1 MQDDINLEELTKNSK
16 PSFLKIFFI
25 VLSTIIGVFAIA
37 FGVVS
42 LLKLLSNTAEKVENK
57 KPEIAKVTEKRAPHR
72 IDLQYLIDDWRRS
85 QGITEESSVLIYD
98 LNNSDIVGRF
108 NDTKTFTDPNLVNLL
123 IAYENYR
130 RLSDGSFHL
139 DDQINLKN
147 QTALSRQDC
156 LNELFT
162 SESPNCKDALRAELS
177 DVVLNNLLA
186 KMDLEHLK
194 ISGNN
199 ITLTATDYLKLIK
212 FIYSSE
218 NLKSENWD
226 KFFAHF
232 LITGDH
238 FALISGINK
247 ATIFDYASAKLK
259 TETAAN
265 TLPYFSEF
273 SILEFKDLPKYQDRK
288 YIVISL
294 NQNFNPTKLN
304 SLGRNLEER
313 VLNER

>member
-1 MQDDINLEELTKNSK
+1 MQDDINLEELAKNSK

-25 VLSTIIGVFAIA
+25 VLGTIIGVFAIA

-57 KPEIAKVTEKRAPHR
+57 KPEIAKTTTKRAPHR
-72 IDLQYLIDDWRRS
+72 IDLQYLIDDWRRD
-85 QGITEESSVLIYD
+85 QGITEDSSVLIYD
-98 LNNSDIVGRF
+98 LTNSDIVGRF
-108 NDTKTFTDPNLVNLL
+108 NDTKTFTDPNLINLL
-123 IAYENYR
+123 VTYENYR

-162 SESPNCKDALRAELS
+162 SENANCKDALRAELS
-177 DVVLNNLLA
+177 DAVLENLLT

-194 ISGNN
+194 ISGSN
-199 ITLTATDYLKLIK
+199 ITLTATDYLKLTK
-212 FIYSSE
+212 FIYNSE
-218 NLKSENWD
+218 NLQSENWNQ
-226 KFFAHF
+226 FFAH
-232 LITGDH
+232 LLVTGDH

-259 TETAAN
+259 TETVAN
-265 TLPYFSEF
+265 TLPYFSEV
-273 SILEFKDLPKYQDRK
+273 SILEFKDLPKYEDRK

-294 NQNFNPTKLN
+294 NQNFNPTKLTP
-304 SLGRNLEER
+304 LGRGLEDR
-313 VLNER
+313 IINER

>member
-16 PSFLKIFFI
+16 PSFFKIFFI
-25 VLSTIIGVFAIA
+25 VLGTIIGVFAIA

-72 IDLQYLIDDWRRS
+72 IDLQYLIDDWRRD
-85 QGITEESSVLIYD
+85 QEITEDSSVLIYD
-98 LNNSDIVGRF
+98 FTNSDIVGRF
-108 NDTKTFTDPNLVNLL
+108 NDTKTFTDPNLVSLL
-123 IAYENYR
+123 VAYENYR

-162 SESPNCKDALRAELS
+162 SENSSCKDALRAELS
-177 DVVLNNLLA
+177 DAVLENLLT
-186 KMDLEHLK
+186 KMDLDHLK

-199 ITLTATDYLKLIK
+199 LTLTATDYLKLVK
-212 FIYSSE
+212 FIYNSE
-218 NLKSENWD
+218 NLQSENWNQ
-226 KFFAHF
+226 FFAHF

-265 TLPYFSEF
+265 ILPYFSEF
-273 SILEFKDLPKYQDRK
+273 SILEFKDLPNYEDRK
-288 YIVISL
+288 YIVILL
-294 NQNFNPTKLN
+294 NQNFNPTKLTP
-304 SLGRNLEER
+304 LGRNLEER
-313 VLNER
+313 IINER

>member
-25 VLSTIIGVFAIA
+25 VLGTILGVFAIA

-42 LLKLLSNTAEKVENK
+42 LLKLLSNTADKAENK
-57 KPEIAKVTEKRAPHR
+57 KPEIAKITEKRAPHR
-72 IDLQYLIDDWRRS
+72 IDLQYLVDDWRRD
-85 QGITEESSVLIYD
+85 QGITEDSSVLIYD
-98 LNNSDIVGRF
+98 LTNSDIVGRF

-123 IAYENYR
+123 VAYENYR
-130 RLSDGSFHL
+130 RLNDGSFHS

-162 SESPNCKDALRAELS
+162 SENTNCKDALRTELS
-177 DVVLNNLLA
+177 DAVLENLLA
-186 KMDLEHLK
+186 KMDLENLK

-199 ITLTATDYLKLIK
+199 ITLTATDCLKLIK
-212 FIYSSE
+212 FIYNSE

-226 KFFAHF
+226 QFFAHF

-259 TETAAN
+259 TETVAN
-265 TLPYFSEF
+265 TLPYFSEV
-273 SILEFKDLPKYQDRK
+273 SILEFKDLPKYEDRK

-294 NQNFNPTKLN
+294 NQNFNPTKLTP
-304 SLGRNLEER
+304 LGRNLEER
-313 VLNER
+313 IINER

>member
-25 VLSTIIGVFAIA
+25 VFGTILGVFAIA

-42 LLKLLSNTAEKVENK
+42 LLKLLANTAEKVENK
-57 KPEIAKVTEKRAPHR
+57 KPEIAKVAEKRAPHR
-72 IDLQYLIDDWRRS
+72 IDLQYLIDDWRRE

-108 NDTKTFTDPNLVNLL
+108 NDTKTFTDSNLVNLL
-123 IAYENYR
+123 IAYENYH

-147 QTALSRQDC
+147 QTALSRKDC

-162 SESPNCKDALRAELS
+162 SENPNCKDALRAELS
-177 DVVLNNLLA
+177 DAVLNNLLA

-212 FIYSSE
+212 FIYNSE
-218 NLKSENWD
+218 NLQSENWNQ
-226 KFFAHF
+226 FFAHF

-238 FALISGINK
+238 FALVSGINK
-247 ATIFDYASAKLK
+247 ATIFDYASTKLK

-265 TLPYFSEF
+265 ALPYFSEF
-273 SILEFKDLPKYQDRK
+273 SILEFKDLPNYEDRK

-294 NQNFNPTKLN
+294 NQNFNPTKLT

>member
-25 VLSTIIGVFAIA
+25 VLGTIIGVFAIA

-57 KPEIAKVTEKRAPHR
+57 KPEIAKVTEKRTPHR
-72 IDLQYLIDDWRRS
+72 IDLQYLIDDWRRE
-85 QGITEESSVLIYD
+85 QVITEESSVLIYD

-123 IAYENYR
+123 VAYENYR

-162 SESPNCKDALRAELS
+162 SENTNCKDALRTELS
-177 DVVLNNLLA
+177 DAVLENLLT
-186 KMDLEHLK
+186 KMALEHLK
-194 ISGNN
+194 ISGSN

-212 FIYSSE
+212 FIYNSE
-218 NLKSENWD
+218 NLKSENWN

-232 LITGDH
+232 LITSDH

-259 TETAAN
+259 TETVAN
-265 TLPYFSEF
+265 TLPYFSEV
-273 SILEFKDLPKYQDRK
+273 SILEFKDLPKYEDRK

-294 NQNFNPTKLN
+294 SQNFNPTKLTP
-304 SLGRNLEER
+304 LGRNLEER
-313 VLNER
+313 IINER

>member
-108 NDTKTFTDPNLVNLL
+108 NDTKTFTDPNLISLL

-162 SESPNCKDALRAELS
+162 SENTNCKDALRTELS
-177 DVVLNNLLA
+177 DAVLENLLA

-199 ITLTATDYLKLIK
+199 ITLTATDYLKLVK
-212 FIYSSE
+212 FIYNSE

-226 KFFAHF
+226 KFFANF

-273 SILEFKDLPKYQDRK
+273 SILEFKDLPKYEDRK

-294 NQNFNPTKLN
+294 NQNFNPTRLTP
-304 SLGRNLEER
+304 LGRNIEER
-313 VLNER
+313 IINER

>member
-25 VLSTIIGVFAIA
+25 VLGTIIGVFAIA

-72 IDLQYLIDDWRRS
+72 IGLQYLIDDWRRS

-162 SESPNCKDALRAELS
+162 SENTDCKDALRAELS
-177 DVVLNNLLA
+177 DAVIKNLLT

-194 ISGNN
+194 ISGSN
-199 ITLTATDYLKLIK
+199 ITLTATDYLKLVK
-212 FIYSSE
+212 FIYNSE
-218 NLKSENWD
+218 NLQSENWD

-265 TLPYFSEF
+265 TLPYFSEA
-273 SILEFKDLPKYQDRK
+273 SILEFKDLPKYEDRK

-304 SLGRNLEER
+304 SLGRNLEDR
-313 VLNER
+313 ILNER

>member
-25 VLSTIIGVFAIA
+25 VFGTILGVFAIA

-108 NDTKTFTDPNLVNLL
+108 NDTKTFTDPNLISLL

-130 RLSDGSFHL
+130 RLSHGSFHH

-147 QTALSRQDC
+147 QTALSRKDC
-156 LNELFT
+156 LNELFA

-177 DVVLNNLLA
+177 DAVLNNLLA

-194 ISGNN
+194 ISGSN
-199 ITLTATDYLKLIK
+199 ITLTATDYLKLVK
-212 FIYSSE
+212 FIYNYE

-259 TETAAN
+259 TETTAN

-273 SILEFKDLPKYQDRK
+273 SILEFKDLPKYENRK

-294 NQNFNPTKLN
+294 NQNFNPTRLTP
-304 SLGRNLEER
+304 LGRNLEER
-313 VLNER
+313 IINER

>member
-25 VLSTIIGVFAIA
+25 VFGTILGVFAIA

-42 LLKLLSNTAEKVENK
+42 LLKLLANTAEKAEIK

-72 IDLQYLIDDWRRS
+72 IDLQYLIDDWRRD
-85 QGITEESSVLIYD
+85 QGTTEESSVLIYD

-108 NDTKTFTDPNLVNLL
+108 NDTKTFTDSNLVNLL
-123 IAYENYR
+123 IAYENYH

-147 QTALSRQDC
+147 QTALSRKDC

-162 SESPNCKDALRAELS
+162 SENPNCKDALRAELS
-177 DVVLNNLLA
+177 DAVIKNLLT

-199 ITLTATDYLKLIK
+199 ITLTATDYLKLVK
-212 FIYSSE
+212 FIYNSE

-226 KFFAHF
+226 QFFAH
-232 LITGDH
+232 LLVTGDH

-247 ATIFDYASAKLK
+247 ATIFDYTSAKLK

-273 SILEFKDLPKYQDRK
+273 SILEFKDLPKYEDRK

-294 NQNFNPTKLN
+294 NQNFNPTKLT
-304 SLGRNLEER
+304 SLGRNLEDR
-313 VLNER
+313 ILNER

>member
-25 VLSTIIGVFAIA
+25 VLGTIIGVFAIA

-108 NDTKTFTDPNLVNLL
+108 NDTKTFTDPNLISLL

-162 SESPNCKDALRAELS
+162 SENTNCKDALRTELS
-177 DVVLNNLLA
+177 DAVLENLLA

-194 ISGNN
+194 ISGSKL
-199 ITLTATDYLKLIK
+199 TLTATDYLKLIK
-212 FIYSSE
+212 FIYNSE

-259 TETAAN
+259 TETVAN
-265 TLPYFSEF
+265 TLPYFSE
-273 SILEFKDLPKYQDRK
+273 

-294 NQNFNPTKLN
+294 NQNFNPTKLTP
-304 SLGRNLEER
+304 LGRNLEER
-313 VLNER
+313 IINER

>member
-25 VLSTIIGVFAIA
+25 VLGTIIGVFAIA

-72 IDLQYLIDDWRRS
+72 IDLQYLIDDWRRE

-108 NDTKTFTDPNLVNLL
+108 NDTKTFSDPNLVSLL
-123 IAYENYR
+123 VAYENYR
-130 RLSDGSFHL
+130 RLSDGSFHS

-147 QTALSRQDC
+147 QTALSRQDYI
-156 LNELFT
+156 NELFT
-162 SESPNCKDALRAELS
+162 SENTNCKDALRAELS

-273 SILEFKDLPKYQDRK
+273 SILEFKDLPKYEDRK

-294 NQNFNPTKLN
+294 NQNFNPTKLT
-304 SLGRNLEER
+304 SLGRNLEDR
-313 VLNER
+313 ILNER

>member
-25 VLSTIIGVFAIA
+25 VLGTILGVFAIA

-72 IDLQYLIDDWRRS
+72 IDLQYLVDDWRRS

-156 LNELFT
+156 INELFT
-162 SESPNCKDALRAELS
+162 SENTNCKDALRAELS
-177 DVVLNNLLA
+177 DAILNNLLA
-186 KMDLEHLK
+186 KMDLDHLK

-212 FIYSSE
+212 FIYNSE
-218 NLKSENWD
+218 NLQSENWD

-259 TETAAN
+259 TETVAN

-273 SILEFKDLPKYQDRK
+273 SILEFKDLPKYEDRK

-294 NQNFNPTKLN
+294 NQNFNPTKLTP
-304 SLGRNLEER
+304 LGRNLEDR
-313 VLNER
+313 ILNER

>member
-1 MQDDINLEELTKNSK
+1 M
-16 PSFLKIFFI
+16 
-25 VLSTIIGVFAIA
+25 
-37 FGVVS
+37 
-42 LLKLLSNTAEKVENK
+42 
-57 KPEIAKVTEKRAPHR
+57 
-72 IDLQYLIDDWRRS
+72 QYLIDDWRRE

-108 NDTKTFTDPNLVNLL
+108 NDTKTFTDPNLVSLL
-123 IAYENYR
+123 VAYENYR
-130 RLSDGSFHL
+130 RLSDGSFHS

-156 LNELFT
+156 INELFT
-162 SESPNCKDALRAELS
+162 SENTNCKDALRAELS

-218 NLKSENWD
+218 NLQSENWNQ
-226 KFFAHF
+226 FFAHF

-265 TLPYFSEF
+265 TLPYFSEA

-294 NQNFNPTKLN
+294 NQNFNPTKLTP
-304 SLGRNLEER
+304 LGRNLEER
-313 VLNER
+313 IINER

>member
-25 VLSTIIGVFAIA
+25 VLGTIIGVFTIA

-57 KPEIAKVTEKRAPHR
+57 KPEIAKVTKKRAPHR
-72 IDLQYLIDDWRRS
+72 IDLQYLIDDWRRE

-108 NDTKTFTDPNLVNLL
+108 NDTKTFTDPNLISLL
-123 IAYENYR
+123 VAYENYR
-130 RLSDGSFHL
+130 RLSDGSFHI

-162 SESPNCKDALRAELS
+162 SENSSCKDALRAELS
-177 DVVLNNLLA
+177 DAVLENLLT
-186 KMDLEHLK
+186 KMDLDHLK

-199 ITLTATDYLKLIK
+199 LTLTATDYLKLVK
-212 FIYSSE
+212 FIYNSE
-218 NLKSENWD
+218 NLQSENWD

-265 TLPYFSEF
+265 ILPYFSEF
-273 SILEFKDLPKYQDRK
+273 SILKFKDLPKYEDRK

>member
-25 VLSTIIGVFAIA
+25 VLGTIIGVFAIA

-57 KPEIAKVTEKRAPHR
+57 KPEIAKITEKRAPHR
-72 IDLQYLIDDWRRS
+72 IDLQYLIDDWRRD
-85 QGITEESSVLIYD
+85 QGITEDSSVLIYD
-98 LNNSDIVGRF
+98 LANSDIVGRF

-123 IAYENYR
+123 VAYENYR
-130 RLSDGSFHL
+130 RFNDGSFHP

-162 SESPNCKDALRAELS
+162 SENTNCKDALRAELS
-177 DVVLNNLLA
+177 DAVLENLLT
-186 KMDLEHLK
+186 KIDLEHLK
-194 ISGNN
+194 ISGSNLA
-199 ITLTATDYLKLIK
+199 LTATDYLKLIK
-212 FIYSSE
+212 FIYNSE
-218 NLKSENWD
+218 NLQSENWNQ
-226 KFFAHF
+226 FFAHF

-259 TETAAN
+259 TETVAN
-265 TLPYFSEF
+265 TLLYFSEA
-273 SILEFKDLPKYQDRK
+273 SILEFKDLPNYEDRK

-294 NQNFNPTKLN
+294 NQNFNPTKLTP
-304 SLGRNLEER
+304 LGRNLEDR
-313 VLNER
+313 IINER

>member
-25 VLSTIIGVFAIA
+25 VLGTILGVFAIA

-57 KPEIAKVTEKRAPHR
+57 KPEIAKITEKRAPHR
-72 IDLQYLIDDWRRS
+72 IDLQYLVDDWRRD

-108 NDTKTFTDPNLVNLL
+108 NDTKTFTDPNLVSLL
-123 IAYENYR
+123 VAYENYR

-139 DDQINLKN
+139 EDQINLKN

-162 SESPNCKDALRAELS
+162 SENTDCKDALRAELS
-177 DVVLNNLLA
+177 DLVLENLLT

-194 ISGNN
+194 ISGSN
-199 ITLTATDYLKLIK
+199 ITLTATDYLKLTK
-212 FIYSSE
+212 FIYNSE
-218 NLKSENWD
+218 NLQSENWNQ
-226 KFFAHF
+226 FFAHF

-259 TETAAN
+259 TETVAN
-265 TLPYFSEF
+265 TLTYFSEV
-273 SILEFKDLPKYQDRK
+273 SILEFKDLPKYEDRK

-294 NQNFNPTKLN
+294 NQNFNPTKLTP
-304 SLGRNLEER
+304 LGRGLEDR
-313 VLNER
+313 ILNER

>member
-57 KPEIAKVTEKRAPHR
+57 KPEIAKVTEKRTPHR
-72 IDLQYLIDDWRRS
+72 IDLQYLIDDWRRE
-85 QGITEESSVLIYD
+85 QVITEESSVLIYE

-123 IAYENYR
+123 VAYENYR

-162 SESPNCKDALRAELS
+162 SENTNCKDALRAELS

-194 ISGNN
+194 ISGSNS
-199 ITLTATDYLKLIK
+199 TLTATDYLKLIK

-259 TETAAN
+259 TETVAN

-273 SILEFKDLPKYQDRK
+273 SILEFKDLPKYEDRK

-294 NQNFNPTKLN
+294 NQNFNPTKLTP
-304 SLGRNLEER
+304 LGRNLEER
-313 VLNER
+313 IINER

>member
-42 LLKLLSNTAEKVENK
+42 LLKLLANTAEKVENK
-57 KPEIAKVTEKRAPHR
+57 KPEIAKVAEKRAPHR
-72 IDLQYLIDDWRRS
+72 IDMQYLVDDWHRE

-108 NDTKTFTDPNLVNLL
+108 NDAKTFTDPNLVSLL
-123 IAYENYR
+123 VAYENYR
-130 RLSDGSFHL
+130 RLSDGSFRL

-162 SESPNCKDALRAELS
+162 SENTDCKDALRAELS
-177 DVVLNNLLA
+177 DAVLNNLLA
-186 KMDLEHLK
+186 KMDLEYLK
-194 ISGNN
+194 ISGSN
-199 ITLTATDYLKLIK
+199 IALTATDYLKLIK

-218 NLKSENWD
+218 NLQSENWNQ
-226 KFFAHF
+226 FFAHF

-259 TETAAN
+259 TETVAN
-265 TLPYFSEF
+265 TLPYFSEA
-273 SILEFKDLPKYQDRK
+273 SILEFKDLPKYEDRK

-294 NQNFNPTKLN
+294 NQNFNPTKLTP
-304 SLGRNLEER
+304 LGRNLEER
-313 VLNER
+313 IINER

>member
-25 VLSTIIGVFAIA
+25 VLGTILGVFAIA

-42 LLKLLSNTAEKVENK
+42 LLKLLSNTADKAENK
-57 KPEIAKVTEKRAPHR
+57 KPEIAKITEKRAPHR
-72 IDLQYLIDDWRRS
+72 IDLQYLVDDWRRD
-85 QGITEESSVLIYD
+85 QGITEDLSVLIYD
-98 LNNSDIVGRF
+98 LTNSDIVGRF
-108 NDTKTFTDPNLVNLL
+108 NDTKTFTDPNLINLL
-123 IAYENYR
+123 VTYENYR
-130 RLSDGSFHL
+130 RLGDGSFRL

-162 SESPNCKDALRAELS
+162 SENTNCKDALRTELS
-177 DVVLNNLLA
+177 DAVLENLLA
-186 KMDLEHLK
+186 KMDLENLK

-212 FIYSSE
+212 FIYNSE

-226 KFFAHF
+226 QFFAHF

-259 TETAAN
+259 TETVAN
-265 TLPYFSEF
+265 TLPYFSEA
-273 SILEFKDLPKYQDRK
+273 SILEFKDLPIYEDRK

-294 NQNFNPTKLN
+294 NQNFNPTKLTP
-304 SLGRNLEER
+304 LGRNLEER
-313 VLNER
+313 IINER

>member
-25 VLSTIIGVFAIA
+25 VLGTIIGVFAIA

-42 LLKLLSNTAEKVENK
+42 LLKFLSNTAEKVENK

-72 IDLQYLIDDWRRS
+72 IDLQYLIDNWRRD
-85 QGITEESSVLIYD
+85 QGITENSSVLIYD
-98 LNNSDIVGRF
+98 LTNSDIVGRF
-108 NDTKTFTDPNLVNLL
+108 NDTKTFTDPNLVSLL
-123 IAYENYR
+123 VTYENYR
-130 RLSDGSFHL
+130 RLNNGSFRL

-162 SESPNCKDALRAELS
+162 SENANCKDALRAELS
-177 DVVLNNLLA
+177 DAVLENLLT

-194 ISGNN
+194 ISGSNL
-199 ITLTATDYLKLIK
+199 TLTAADYLKLIK
-212 FIYSSE
+212 FIYNSE
-218 NLKSENWD
+218 NLQSENWNQ
-226 KFFAHF
+226 FFAHF

-259 TETAAN
+259 TETVAN
-265 TLPYFSEF
+265 TLPYFSEA
-273 SILEFKDLPKYQDRK
+273 SILEFKDLPKYEDRK

-294 NQNFNPTKLN
+294 NQNFNPTKLTP
-304 SLGRNLEER
+304 LGRGLEDR
-313 VLNER
+313 ILNER

>member
-1 MQDDINLEELTKNSK
+1 MQDDINLEELAKNSK

-42 LLKLLSNTAEKVENK
+42 LLKFLSITAEKVENK

-72 IDLQYLIDDWRRS
+72 IDLQYLIDNWRRD
-85 QGITEESSVLIYD
+85 QGITENSSVLIYD
-98 LNNSDIVGRF
+98 LTNSDIVGRF
-108 NDTKTFTDPNLVNLL
+108 NDTKTFTDPNLVSLL
-123 IAYENYR
+123 VTYENYR
-130 RLSDGSFHL
+130 RLNDGSFRL

-162 SESPNCKDALRAELS
+162 SENANCKDALRAELS
-177 DVVLNNLLA
+177 DAVLENLLA

-194 ISGNN
+194 ISGSNL
-199 ITLTATDYLKLIK
+199 TLTATDYLKLTK
-212 FIYSSE
+212 FIYNSE
-218 NLKSENWD
+218 NLQSENWNQ
-226 KFFAHF
+226 FFAHF

-259 TETAAN
+259 TETVAN
-265 TLPYFSEF
+265 TLTYFSEA
-273 SILEFKDLPKYQDRK
+273 SILEFKDLPKYEDRK

-294 NQNFNPTKLN
+294 NQNFNPTKLTP
-304 SLGRNLEER
+304 LGRGLEDRILSER
-313 VLNER
+313 

>member
-25 VLSTIIGVFAIA
+25 VLGTILGVFAIA

-42 LLKLLSNTAEKVENK
+42 LLKLLSNTADKAENK
-57 KPEIAKVTEKRAPHR
+57 KPEITKITEKRAPHR
-72 IDLQYLIDDWRRS
+72 IDLQYLVDDWRRD
-85 QGITEESSVLIYD
+85 QGITEDSSVLIYD
-98 LNNSDIVGRF
+98 FTNSDIVGRF

-123 IAYENYR
+123 VAYENYR
-130 RLSDGSFHL
+130 RLNDGSFHP

-162 SESPNCKDALRAELS
+162 SENTNYKDALRAELS
-177 DVVLNNLLA
+177 DAVLENLLT

-194 ISGNN
+194 ISGSNL
-199 ITLTATDYLKLIK
+199 TLTAADYLKLIK
-212 FIYSSE
+212 FIYNSE
-218 NLKSENWD
+218 NLQSENWNQ
-226 KFFAHF
+226 FFAHF

-259 TETAAN
+259 TETVAN

-273 SILEFKDLPKYQDRK
+273 SILEFKDLPKYEDRK

-294 NQNFNPTKLN
+294 NQNFNPTKLTP
-304 SLGRNLEER
+304 LGRNIEER
-313 VLNER
+313 IINER

>member
-25 VLSTIIGVFAIA
+25 VLGTIIGVFAIA

-42 LLKLLSNTAEKVENK
+42 LLKLLSNTAEKVDNR
-57 KPEIAKVTEKRAPHR
+57 KPKIAEVTEKRAPHR
-72 IDLQYLIDDWRRS
+72 IDLQYLVDDWRRE
-85 QGITEESSVLIYD
+85 QVITEESSVLIYD

-108 NDTKTFTDPNLVNLL
+108 NDTKTFTDPNLISLL
-123 IAYENYR
+123 VTYENYR
-130 RLSDGSFHL
+130 RLNDGSFRL

-162 SESPNCKDALRAELS
+162 SENTNCKDALRAELS
-177 DVVLNNLLA
+177 DLVLENLLA

-194 ISGNN
+194 ISGSNV
-199 ITLTATDYLKLIK
+199 TLTAIDYLKLTK
-212 FIYSSE
+212 FIYNSE
-218 NLKSENWD
+218 NLQSENWNQ
-226 KFFAHF
+226 FFAHF

-238 FALISGINK
+238 FALISGVNK

-259 TETAAN
+259 TETVAN
-265 TLPYFSEF
+265 TLPYFSEA
-273 SILEFKDLPKYQDRK
+273 SILEFKDLPKYEDRK

-294 NQNFNPTKLN
+294 NQNFNPTKLTP
-304 SLGRNLEER
+304 LGRGLEDR
-313 VLNER
+313 ILNER

>member
-25 VLSTIIGVFAIA
+25 VLGTIIGVFAIA

-72 IDLQYLIDDWRRS
+72 IDLQYLIDDWRRE

-108 NDTKTFTDPNLVNLL
+108 NDTKTFTDPNLINLL

-156 LNELFT
+156 INELFT
-162 SESPNCKDALRAELS
+162 SENTNCKDALRTELS
-177 DVVLNNLLA
+177 DAVLNNLLT

-199 ITLTATDYLKLIK
+199 ITLTATDYLKLTK
-212 FIYSSE
+212 FIYNSE
-218 NLKSENWD
+218 NLQSENWNQ
-226 KFFAHF
+226 FFAYF

-259 TETAAN
+259 TEAVAN
-265 TLPYFSEF
+265 TLPYFSEA
-273 SILEFKDLPKYQDRK
+273 SILEFKDLPNYEDRK

-294 NQNFNPTKLN
+294 NQNFNPTKLAP
-304 SLGRNLEER
+304 LGRGLEDR
-313 VLNER
+313 ILNER

>member
-25 VLSTIIGVFAIA
+25 VLGTIIGVFAIA

-57 KPEIAKVTEKRAPHR
+57 KPEIAKTITKRAPHH
-72 IDLQYLIDDWRRS
+72 IDFQYLVDDWRRD
-85 QGITEESSVLIYD
+85 QGITEDSSVLIYD
-98 LNNSDIVGRF
+98 LTNSDIVGRF
-108 NDTKTFTDPNLVNLL
+108 NDTKTFTDPNLVSLL
-123 IAYENYR
+123 VAYENYR

-147 QTALSRQDC
+147 QIALSRKDC

-162 SESPNCKDALRAELS
+162 SENPNCKDALRAELS
-177 DVVLNNLLA
+177 DAVIKNLLT

-194 ISGNN
+194 ISGDNL
-199 ITLTATDYLKLIK
+199 TLTATDYLKLIK
-212 FIYSSE
+212 FIYNSE

-226 KFFAHF
+226 QFFAH
-232 LITGDH
+232 LLVTGDH

-265 TLPYFSEF
+265 TLPYFSEA

-294 NQNFNPTKLN
+294 NQNFNPTKLTP
-304 SLGRNLEER
+304 LGRNLEER
-313 VLNER
+313 IINER

>member
-25 VLSTIIGVFAIA
+25 VLGTILGVFAIA

-57 KPEIAKVTEKRAPHR
+57 KPEIVKVTEKRAPHR
-72 IDLQYLIDDWRRS
+72 IDLQYLIDDWRRD
-85 QGITEESSVLIYD
+85 QGITEDSSVLIYD
-98 LNNSDIVGRF
+98 LTNSDIVGRF
-108 NDTKTFTDPNLVNLL
+108 NDTKTFTDPNLVSLL
-123 IAYENYR
+123 VAYENYR

-162 SESPNCKDALRAELS
+162 SENTNCKDALRAELS
-177 DVVLNNLLA
+177 DAVLENLLA

-194 ISGNN
+194 ISGSNL
-199 ITLTATDYLKLIK
+199 TLTATDYLKLTK
-212 FIYSSE
+212 FIYNSE
-218 NLKSENWD
+218 NLQSENWNQ
-226 KFFAHF
+226 FFAHF

-259 TETAAN
+259 TETVAN

-273 SILEFKDLPKYQDRK
+273 SILEFKDLPKYEDRK

-294 NQNFNPTKLN
+294 NQNFNPTKLTP
-304 SLGRNLEER
+304 LGRGLEDR
-313 VLNER
+313 ILNER

>member
-25 VLSTIIGVFAIA
+25 VLGTIIGVFAIA

-42 LLKLLSNTAEKVENK
+42 LLKLLSNTADKIENK

-72 IDLQYLIDDWRRS
+72 IDMQYLVDDWRRE

-108 NDTKTFTDPNLVNLL
+108 NDTKTFTDPNLINLL
-123 IAYENYR
+123 VAYENYR
-130 RLSDGSFHL
+130 RLGDGSFHP

-147 QTALSRQDC
+147 QTVLSRQDC

-162 SESPNCKDALRAELS
+162 SENTNCKDALRAELS
-177 DVVLNNLLA
+177 DAVLNNLLA

-194 ISGNN
+194 ISGDNL
-199 ITLTATDYLKLIK
+199 TLTATDYLKLIK
-212 FIYSSE
+212 FIYNSE

-226 KFFAHF
+226 RFFAHF

-247 ATIFDYASAKLK
+247 ATIFNYASAKLK
-259 TETAAN
+259 TETVAN

-273 SILEFKDLPKYQDRK
+273 SILEFKDLPKYEDRK

-294 NQNFNPTKLN
+294 NQNFNPTKLTP
-304 SLGRNLEER
+304 LGRNLEER
-313 VLNER
+313 IINER

>member
-25 VLSTIIGVFAIA
+25 VLGTIIGVFAIA

-42 LLKLLSNTAEKVENK
+42 LLKLLSNTADKIENK

-72 IDLQYLIDDWRRS
+72 IDMQYLVDDWRRE

-108 NDTKTFTDPNLVNLL
+108 NDTKTFTDPNLINLL
-123 IAYENYR
+123 VAYENYR
-130 RLSDGSFHL
+130 RLGDGSFHP

-147 QTALSRQDC
+147 QTVLSRQDC

-162 SESPNCKDALRAELS
+162 SENTNYKDALRAELS
-177 DVVLNNLLA
+177 DAVLNNLLA

-194 ISGNN
+194 ISGDNL
-199 ITLTATDYLKLIK
+199 TLTATDYLKLIK
-212 FIYSSE
+212 FIYNSE

-226 KFFAHF
+226 RFFAHF

-247 ATIFDYASAKLK
+247 ATIFNYASAKLK
-259 TETAAN
+259 TETVAN

-273 SILEFKDLPKYQDRK
+273 SILEFKDLPKYEDRK

-294 NQNFNPTKLN
+294 NQNFNPTKLTP
-304 SLGRNLEER
+304 LGRNLEER
-313 VLNER
+313 IINER

>member
-1 MQDDINLEELTKNSK
+1 MQDDINLEELAKNSK

-42 LLKLLSNTAEKVENK
+42 LLKFLSNTAEKVENK

-72 IDLQYLIDDWRRS
+72 IDLQYLIDNWRRD
-85 QGITEESSVLIYD
+85 QGITEDSSVLIHD
-98 LNNSDIVGRF
+98 LTNSDIVGRF

-123 IAYENYR
+123 VAYENYR
-130 RLSDGSFHL
+130 RISDGSFHL
-139 DDQINLKN
+139 DEQINLKN

-162 SESPNCKDALRAELS
+162 SENTNCKDALRAELS

-186 KMDLEHLK
+186 KIDLEHLK
-194 ISGNN
+194 ISGSN

-212 FIYSSE
+212 FIYNSE
-218 NLKSENWD
+218 NLKSENWN

-232 LITGDH
+232 LITSDH
-238 FALISGINK
+238 FALISGVNK

-273 SILEFKDLPKYQDRK
+273 SILEFKDLPKYEDRK

-294 NQNFNPTKLN
+294 NQNFNPTKLTP
-304 SLGRNLEER
+304 LGRNLEDR
-313 VLNER
+313 ILNER

>member
-25 VLSTIIGVFAIA
+25 VFGTILGVFAIA

-42 LLKLLSNTAEKVENK
+42 LLKLLANTAEKAEIK
-57 KPEIAKVTEKRAPHR
+57 KPEIAKVTEKRSPHR

-123 IAYENYR
+123 VAYENYR

-162 SESPNCKDALRAELS
+162 SENSSCKDALRAELS
-177 DVVLNNLLA
+177 DAVLENLLT
-186 KMDLEHLK
+186 KMDLDHLK

-199 ITLTATDYLKLIK
+199 LTLTAADYLKLVK
-212 FIYSSE
+212 FIYNSE
-218 NLKSENWD
+218 NLQSENWD

-247 ATIFDYASAKLK
+247 AIIFDYASAKLK

-265 TLPYFSEF
+265 TLPYFSEA
-273 SILEFKDLPKYQDRK
+273 SILEFKDLPKYEDRK

-294 NQNFNPTKLN
+294 NQNFNPTRLTP
-304 SLGRNLEER
+304 LGRNIEDR
-313 VLNER
+313 IFNER

>member
-1 MQDDINLEELTKNSK
+1 MQDDINLEELTKDSK

-25 VLSTIIGVFAIA
+25 VLGTIIGVFAIA

-42 LLKLLSNTAEKVENK
+42 LLKLLANTAEKAEIK
-57 KPEIAKVTEKRAPHR
+57 KPEIAKVTGKRAPHR
-72 IDLQYLIDDWRRS
+72 IDMQYLVDDWRRE

-108 NDTKTFTDPNLVNLL
+108 NDTKTFTDPNLVSLL
-123 IAYENYR
+123 VAYENYR
-130 RLSDGSFHL
+130 RLGDGSFHL

-147 QTALSRQDC
+147 QTALSRKDC

-162 SESPNCKDALRAELS
+162 SENPNCKDALRAELS
-177 DVVLNNLLA
+177 DAVLNNLLT

-194 ISGNN
+194 ISGSN
-199 ITLTATDYLKLIK
+199 ITLTATDYLKLVK
-212 FIYSSE
+212 FIYNSE
-218 NLKSENWD
+218 NLQSENWD

-259 TETAAN
+259 TETTAN
-265 TLPYFSEF
+265 TLLYFSEA
-273 SILEFKDLPKYQDRK
+273 SILEFKDLPKYEDRK

-294 NQNFNPTKLN
+294 NQNFNPTRLTP
-304 SLGRNLEER
+304 LGRNLEER
-313 VLNER
+313 IINER

>member
-25 VLSTIIGVFAIA
+25 VLGTIIGVFAIA

-72 IDLQYLIDDWRRS
+72 IDLQYLIDDWRRD
-85 QGITEESSVLIYD
+85 QGTTEESSVLIYD

-108 NDTKTFTDPNLVNLL
+108 NDTKTFTDSNLVNLL
-123 IAYENYR
+123 IAYENYH

-147 QTALSRQDC
+147 QTALSRKDC

-162 SESPNCKDALRAELS
+162 SENPNCKDALRAELS

-232 LITGDH
+232 LITGNH

-273 SILEFKDLPKYQDRK
+273 SILEFKDLPKYEDRK

-294 NQNFNPTKLN
+294 NQNFNPTKLT
-304 SLGRNLEER
+304 SLGRNLEDR
-313 VLNER
+313 ILNER

>member
-25 VLSTIIGVFAIA
+25 VLSTIIGVFTIA

-72 IDLQYLIDDWRRS
+72 IDLQYLIDDWRRD
-85 QGITEESSVLIYD
+85 QGIIEDSSVLIYD
-98 LNNSDIVGRF
+98 LTNSDIVGRF
-108 NDTKTFTDPNLVNLL
+108 NDTKAFADSNLINLL
-123 IAYENYR
+123 VAYENYR

-139 DDQINLKN
+139 DDQIDLKN
-147 QTALSRQDC
+147 QTALSRQNC

-177 DVVLNNLLA
+177 DAVIKNLLT
-186 KMDLEHLK
+186 KMDLENLK
-194 ISGNN
+194 ISGNSL
-199 ITLTATDYLKLIK
+199 TLTATDYLKLVK
-212 FIYSSE
+212 FIYNSE
-218 NLKSENWD
+218 NLQSENWNQ
-226 KFFAHF
+226 FFAHF
-232 LITGDH
+232 LVTGDH

-259 TETAAN
+259 TETVAN
-265 TLPYFSEF
+265 TLLYFSEF
-273 SILEFKDLPKYQDRK
+273 SILEFKDLPNYEDRK

-294 NQNFNPTKLN
+294 NQNFNPTKLT

-313 VLNER
+313 IINER

>member
-1 MQDDINLEELTKNSK
+1 MQDDINLEELAKNSK

-25 VLSTIIGVFAIA
+25 VLGTIIGVFAIA

-57 KPEIAKVTEKRAPHR
+57 KPEIAKVTTKRAPHR
-72 IDLQYLIDDWRRS
+72 IDLQYLVDDWRRD
-85 QGITEESSVLIYD
+85 QGIIEDSSVLIYD
-98 LNNSDIVGRF
+98 LTNSDIVGRF
-108 NDTKTFTDPNLVNLL
+108 NDTKTFTDPNLINLL
-123 IAYENYR
+123 VAYENYR
-130 RLSDGSFHL
+130 RLNDGSFHF

-162 SESPNCKDALRAELS
+162 SENTNCKDTLRTELS
-177 DVVLNNLLA
+177 DAVLNNLLA

-212 FIYSSE
+212 FIYNSE

-226 KFFAHF
+226 KFFAHL
-232 LITGDH
+232 LITGDY

-273 SILEFKDLPKYQDRK
+273 SILEFKDLPKYEDRK

-294 NQNFNPTKLN
+294 NQNFNPTKLTP
-304 SLGRNLEER
+304 LGRNLEER
-313 VLNER
+313 IINER

>member
-25 VLSTIIGVFAIA
+25 VFGTILGVFAIA

-42 LLKLLSNTAEKVENK
+42 LLKLLANTAEKVENK

-72 IDLQYLIDDWRRS
+72 IDLQYLVDDWRRS

-156 LNELFT
+156 INELFT
-162 SESPNCKDALRAELS
+162 SE
-177 DVVLNNLLA
+177 
-186 KMDLEHLK
+186 
-194 ISGNN
+194 
-199 ITLTATDYLKLIK
+199 
-212 FIYSSE
+212 
-218 NLKSENWD
+218 
-226 KFFAHF
+226 
-232 LITGDH
+232 
-238 FALISGINK
+238 
-247 ATIFDYASAKLK
+247 
-259 TETAAN
+259 N
-265 TLPYFSEF
+265 T
-273 SILEFKDLPKYQDRK
+273 
-288 YIVISL
+288 
-294 NQNFNPTKLN
+294 N
-304 SLGRNLEER
+304 
-313 VLNER
+313 

>member
-25 VLSTIIGVFAIA
+25 VLGTIIGVFAIA

-42 LLKLLSNTAEKVENK
+42 LLKLLSNTAEKVDNK
-57 KPEIAKVTEKRAPHR
+57 KPKIAKVTEKRTPHR
-72 IDLQYLIDDWRRS
+72 IDLQYLIDDWRHE
-85 QGITEESSVLIYD
+85 QVITEESSVLIYD

-108 NDTKTFTDPNLVNLL
+108 NDTKTFTDPNLVSLL
-123 IAYENYR
+123 VAYENYR

-147 QTALSRQDC
+147 QTALSRQDY

-162 SESPNCKDALRAELS
+162 SENTNCKDALRAELS
-177 DVVLNNLLA
+177 DAVLENLLA

-194 ISGNN
+194 ISGSNL
-199 ITLTATDYLKLIK
+199 TLTATDYLKLTK
-212 FIYSSE
+212 FIYNSE
-218 NLKSENWD
+218 NLQSENWNQ
-226 KFFAHF
+226 FFAHF

-259 TETAAN
+259 TETVAN

-273 SILEFKDLPKYQDRK
+273 SILEFKDLPKYEDRK

-294 NQNFNPTKLN
+294 NQNFNPTKLTP
-304 SLGRNLEER
+304 LGRGLEDR
-313 VLNER
+313 ILNER

>member
-25 VLSTIIGVFAIA
+25 VLGTILGVFAIA

-72 IDLQYLIDDWRRS
+72 IDLQYLIDNWRRD
-85 QGITEESSVLIYD
+85 QGITENSSVLIYD
-98 LNNSDIVGRF
+98 LTNSDIVGRF
-108 NDTKTFTDPNLVNLL
+108 NDTKTFTDPNLVSLL
-123 IAYENYR
+123 VTYENYR
-130 RLSDGSFHL
+130 RLNDGSFRL

-162 SESPNCKDALRAELS
+162 SENANCKDALRAELS
-177 DVVLNNLLA
+177 DAVLENLLT

-194 ISGNN
+194 ISGSNV
-199 ITLTATDYLKLIK
+199 TLTAIDYLKLTK
-212 FIYSSE
+212 FIYNSE
-218 NLKSENWD
+218 NLQSENWNQ
-226 KFFAHF
+226 FFAHF

-238 FALISGINK
+238 FALISGVNK

-259 TETAAN
+259 TETVTN
-265 TLPYFSEF
+265 TLPYFSEA
-273 SILEFKDLPKYQDRK
+273 SILEFKDLPKYEDRK

-294 NQNFNPTKLN
+294 NQNFNPTKLTP
-304 SLGRNLEER
+304 LGRGLEDR
-313 VLNER
+313 ILNER

>member
-25 VLSTIIGVFAIA
+25 VLGTIIGVFAIA

-72 IDLQYLIDDWRRS
+72 IDLQYLVDDWRRD
-85 QGITEESSVLIYD
+85 QGITEDSSVLIYD
-98 LNNSDIVGRF
+98 LTNSDIVGRF
-108 NDTKTFTDPNLVNLL
+108 NDTKTFTDPNLINLL
-123 IAYENYR
+123 VTYENYR
-130 RLSDGSFHL
+130 RLSDGSFHP

-156 LNELFT
+156 INELFT
-162 SESPNCKDALRAELS
+162 SENTNCKDALRTELS
-177 DVVLNNLLA
+177 DAVLENLLA
-186 KMDLEHLK
+186 KMDLENLK

-212 FIYSSE
+212 FIYNSE

-226 KFFAHF
+226 QFFAHF

-259 TETAAN
+259 TETVAN
-265 TLPYFSEF
+265 TLPYFSEA
-273 SILEFKDLPKYQDRK
+273 SILEFKDLPIYEDRK

-294 NQNFNPTKLN
+294 NQNFNPTKLTP
-304 SLGRNLEER
+304 LGRNLEER
-313 VLNER
+313 IINER